1 MSEGQFNDHIVM
13 VTGATTGISR
23 VIALAFVQQGAR
35 IIIGEVDVR
44 DEDRVVTITA
54 AGGYAC
60 FVETDVSQAT

>member
-44 DEDRVVTITA
+44 DEDRVVAITA
-54 AGGYAC
+54 AGGYTR